1 MKKNNFRKVMLFAF
15 SAFALA
21 LGVGGAKHQAPVP
34 AKAVNITSG
43 KVIYFQPSDKWL
55 EGGAYFSVW
64 FFNDTNPGNN
74 MFVDMKREAS
84 TSLYSVTTPTCAP
97 GYEGLI
103 FTRQNP
109 GTPTGWNDSTEPK
122 ELWNKTADLTFD
134 GTNDVFVM
142 NAGSYSDG
150 SWRKFNEETD
160 ILPEIPASTDLYIRP
175 SGTFMDG
182 ANRVAAY
189 FYNTDGKNDWVSATE
204 EEGGLYKVVS
214 PTLAD
219 GVLPNYVIFASMK
232 SDTTG
237 NNWDNKQD
245 QTADLLPDLTK
256 PVFDHASSSWQVL
269 PTIVTPTPTTEGI
282 TSSKM
287 RIWVNRAEH
296 YAGEPY
302 EYMLRV
308 GDVRYGPTGYEKS
321 LQWDNEYD
329 GLFFPYFDV
338 NISDFVGKEVGLSVR
353 NAVTGTLEV
362 DIPAQTFNEGDNNKI
377 FKPVLADDW
386 SYVKESLEGLVHN
399 TFVAKVLEGY
409 LTCSASVSNGYGA
422 FPAIDEN
429 FIPRTTNEQGDEVMN
444 VKGFLDQAMIN
455 DYANTSDYDEGTNK
469 TVEIDAWTK
478 YQALQQQY
486 NNNVLSGAMQ
496 TRVVA
501 TNNSLLIATI
511 VIAVLGISL
520 IAYISYR
527 KKLHA

>member
-1 MKKNNFRKVMLFAF
+1 MKKNNLRKAILFAF
-15 SAFALA
+15 STFALT
-21 LGVGGAKHQAPVP
+21 LGVGGARKEAAIT
-34 AKAVNITSG
+34 AKAANITTG
-43 KVIYFQPSDKWL
+43 KVIYFQPSEEWTWDS
-55 EGGAYFSVW
+55 AYFSVW
-64 FFNDTNPGNN
+64 FFNSGNSADDK
-74 MFVDMKREAS
+74 FVDMKREAS
-84 TSLYSVTTPTCAP
+84 TSLYSVTTPASAT
-97 GYEGLI
+97 GHYGNVQ

-109 GTPTGWNDSTEPK
+109 ANPTGWK
-122 ELWNKTADLTFD
+122 EDDPDKQVWNKTAVLTFD

-142 NAGSYSDG
+142 NAGSYSEG

-269 PTIVTPTPTTEGI
+269 PTIVTPIATTEGI
-282 TSSKM
+282 NTNKL
-287 RIWVNRAEH
+287 RLWLNRNGHFATEAH
-296 YAGEPY
+296 QYF
-302 EYMLRV
+302 LRV
-308 GDVRYGPTGYEKS
+308 GENRYIPTGHEKA
-321 LQWDNEYD
+321 LEYGEHGAYFAYWDIEIAT
-329 GLFFPYFDV
+329 LK
-338 NISDFVGKEVGLSVR
+338 GKEVGFTVV
-353 NAVTGTLEV
+353 NTANEV
-362 DIPAQTFNEGDNNKI
+362 QKEMPTTTFEEKDNSKLWTI
-377 FKPVLADDW
+377 LYDEETDVW
-386 SYVKESLEGLVHN
+386 SIQKGKVVGKVYASFLG
-399 TFVAKVLEGY
+399 KVLEGY
-409 LTCSASVSNGYGA
+409 LSCLPSVDNGYGA
-422 FPAIDEN
+422 FNLFDEN
-429 FIPRTTNEQGDEVMN
+429 FIERFENGEWNVVGTLGDVTIDDFAN
-444 VKGFLDQAMIN
+444 VE
-455 DYANTSDYDEGTNK
+455 DYATGARNASVNAY
-469 TVEIDAWTK
+469 VK
-478 YQALQQQY
+478 YQMLERNY
-486 NNNVLSGAMQ
+486 NNSLGGAMQ

-501 TNNSLLIATI
+501 TNNSLLIASI

-520 IAYISYR
+520 IAYVSYR